1 MSEAPAERRDIQ
13 GILTAIQVDVATIKE
28 RSVSQG
34 KTLEEVKEKI
44 GGVIFREEYERR
56 HSELAKITTE
66 AKVEAS
72 TVRDDWLRRQ
82 GREQVWRIVFTAAL
96 AMLGLIEAV
105 LHHP

>member
-1 MSEAPAERRDIQ
+1 MSDTPIDRRDVQ
-13 GILTAIQVDVATIKE
+13 GILTQIQVDVATIKE
-28 RSVSQG
+28 RSLAQG

-56 HSELAKITTE
+56 HSELAGIATE

-96 AMLGLIEAV
+96 ALLGLIEAI